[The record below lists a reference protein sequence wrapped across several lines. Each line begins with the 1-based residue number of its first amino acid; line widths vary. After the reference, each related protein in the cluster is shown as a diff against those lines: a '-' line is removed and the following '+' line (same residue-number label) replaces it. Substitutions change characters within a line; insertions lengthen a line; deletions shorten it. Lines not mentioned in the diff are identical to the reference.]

1 MEVVSLA
8 RSAALPLPQF
18 VQQRAVGAVQLNV
31 EGDLPGGVG
40 RAAQAGGVVAILR
53 AGMEHSIPVEISG
66 RSIWLM
72 LEE

>member
-1 MEVVSLA
+1 
-8 RSAALPLPQF
+8 
-18 VQQRAVGAVQLNV
+18 LNV